1 MQDTRELDSKQQRTA
16 LWCVCLAGFA
26 FSANYTNHA
35 PLRDWLMKSFDSPDA
50 PFTKAMFGF
59 LTTAIFLT
67 HAIMQIP
74 GGLLADKFGPKIV
87 LAVALTIVCVGN
99 FGIAFSGS
107 YYHLLFW
114 KLFTGVGTGAC
125 VIAGARYIYQS
136 ISSKN
141 LFLYQGYYGAS
152 ILLGSG
158 FVIFAVPQI
167 AGLFKAWPPA
177 FFATATVA
185 VMVLIA
191 WLFFAPKPSA
201 KEHPQSSL
209 LKMLAHSQLWFLGL
223 VQMASFGLVIVIG
236 SWITTMLKEN
246 FSFSNKMLIS
256 FIASLVLLLG
266 IFTRPLGGRLVTRI
280 GVRKLLIISLLLNA
294 TGCFM
299 LAVFTHYL
307 VVDIIAIVLLG
318 AGCGFPFA
326 GLFNRAGAIFP
337 GRAGAAMGL
346 VNVLGIVFILAGA
359 PLVGKITDWTGDFS
373 AAFISLGIF
382 SLIICAVS
390 LKIDNEQLSKK
401 I

>member
-1 MQDTRELDSKQQRTA
+1 MQDIRGLNSKQQRTA
-16 LWCVCLAGFA
+16 LWCACLAGFA

-35 PLRDWLMKSFDSPDA
+35 PLREWLLKSFDSPDV

-59 LTTAIFLT
+59 LTTAVFLT

-74 GGLLADKFGPKIV
+74 GGILADKFGTKIV
-87 LAVALTIVCVGN
+87 MAIALFIVCIGN

-114 KLFTGVGTGAC
+114 KLFVGLGTGTC

-136 ISSKN
+136 ISSQK

-158 FVIFAVPQI
+158 FVIFTVPQI
-167 AGLFKAWPPA
+167 AGIFKGWPPA
-177 FFATATVA
+177 FFSTATVA
-185 VMVLIA
+185 VIVLIA
-191 WLFFAPKPSA
+191 WLFFAPKPPV
-201 KEHPQSSL
+201 KEHPHSSL
-209 LKMLAHSQLWFLGL
+209 LKMLAHRQLWLLGL

-246 FSFSNKMLIS
+246 FSLSNKLLIS

-266 IFTRPLGGRLVTRI
+266 IFTRPLGGRLVTQI
-280 GVRKLLIISLLLNA
+280 GVRKLLIMSLLLNVV
-294 TGCFM
+294 GCFM
-299 LAVFTHYL
+299 LAVFTHLL

-318 AGCGFPFA
+318 IGCGFPYA
-326 GLFNRAGAIFP
+326 ALFNRAGSIFP

-359 PLVGKITDWTGDFS
+359 PLVGKITDWTGNFS
-373 AAFISLGIF
+373 AAFISLGVF

-390 LKIDNEQLSKK
+390 LKIDNEQVK
-401 I
+401 